1 MKDEFEN
8 IEELQKYLKQQ
19 TALQNKTPREE
30 MDNLSPNDMTLILY
44 HTFEDQS
51 PIAFRKDISTKTVDK
66 IPFIELIIV
75 FLELIH
81 KNIELKLT
89 TRGNIPPKICKELY
103 GKKILT
109 DEHSESGVTNLNTET
124 DSIIIQNLKIISTQ
138 IGLIKKRKNK
148 LSLTSFG
155 KKVLEKKLSVDLFQ
169 KAFNANWQKFNL
181 GFHDGYSQETSIQM
195 NFGYTLY
202 LLLRYGKE
210 KRPFD
215 FYVEKILAA
224 FPHELENFLTNW
236 SSPQKLYYTCYKIRI
251 FDRFLKFYGFV
262 KLDKG
267 KDSLPLNEK
276 WEIQTTQTFQDSFE
290 IIINNFS
297 FLKNK
302 NWA

>member
-1 MKDEFEN
+1 MKNEFEN
-8 IEELQKYLKQQ
+8 IEELQEYLNQQ

-30 MDNLSPNDMTLILY
+30 IDNLSPNDMALILY
-44 HTFEDQS
+44 HTFENQS
-51 PIAFRKDISTKTVDK
+51 PIAFKKDLSAKTVDK
-66 IPFIELIIV
+66 IPFIELIKV

-81 KNIELKLT
+81 KNKELKLT
-89 TRGNIPPKICKELY
+89 ARGNIPPKICKELY

-109 DEHSESGVTNLNTET
+109 EENIENGVINLNKET

-138 IGLIKKRKNK
+138 VGLIKKRKNK

-169 KAFNANWQKFNL
+169 KTFNINWQKFNL
-181 GFHDGYSQETSIQM
+181 GFHDGYPQKTSIQM
-195 NFGYTLY
+195 TFGYTLY

-210 KRPFD
+210 KRSFD
-215 FYVEKILAA
+215 FYIKKTLAA
-224 FPHELENFLTNW
+224 FPHELENFSNSW
-236 SSPQKLYYTCYKIRI
+236 NSPEKTYYNCYKTRI
-251 FDRFLKFYGFV
+251 FDRFLKFYDFI
-262 KLDKG
+262 KIDKR
-267 KDSLPLNEK
+267 KDSSPFNEK

-290 IIINNFS
+290 IVDNNFR